1 MHKTTH
7 DSETSANGQ
16 QVITAC
22 AFIFKVVDNEPLL
35 FLPKR
40 ASTKKFLPNKYEL
53 PGGHINFGETLDEGL
68 KREIQEEFGMD
79 IEIGKCFY
87 AFTYLNNIKG
97 SHSVEII
104 YYARFASP
112 ESSLQLNPEDHS
124 EYKWVSLDQYKELVQ
139 DDADNEYR
147 AIMEG
152 FAILKNSKGFLKNNV
167 FRSGG
172 VSIDG

>member
-35 FLPKR
+35 FLPRR

-53 PGGHINFGETLDEGL
+53 PGGHLNFGETLDDGL
-68 KREIQEEFGMD
+68 KREIQEEFNMN
-79 IEIGKCFY
+79 IQLGKCFY

-97 SHSVEII
+97 SHSVEVI
-104 YYARFASP
+104 YYARFTSP
-112 ESSLQLNPEDHS
+112 ETDIKLNPEDHS
-124 EYKWVSLDQYKELVQ
+124 EYQWVSLDQYIKLVL
-139 DDADNEYR
+139 DNEDDEYK
-147 AIMEG
+147 AILEG
-152 FAILKNSKGFLKNNV
+152 FANISF
-167 FRSGG
+167 
-172 VSIDG
+172 